1 MSRRRA
7 AGKPAD
13 RPGDKPVK
21 LTLCLPAELARRF
34 GVHAEMT
41 GVGKSDLFAELVKT
55 GCRRFVVH
63 DHAKAAA
70 EPPEP
75 EAAA

>member
-7 AGKPAD
+7 ATKPAD
-13 RPGDKPVK
+13 RIGDKPVK

-41 GVGKSDLFAELVKT
+41 GVGKSDLFAELVRM
-55 GCRRFVVH
+55 GCRRFIVH
-63 DHAKAAA
+63 DHAKAPA
-70 EPPEP
+70 EPAGP